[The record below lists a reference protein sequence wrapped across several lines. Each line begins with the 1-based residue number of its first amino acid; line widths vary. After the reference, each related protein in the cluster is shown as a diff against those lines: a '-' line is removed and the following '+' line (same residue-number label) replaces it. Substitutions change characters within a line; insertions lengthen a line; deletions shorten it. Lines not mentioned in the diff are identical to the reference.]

1 MLKIKNLTIRNFQS
15 VGNVQQGIN
24 FAKPNITLVLGENL
38 DLGASGSDAR
48 NGTGKCVTVNTI
60 VTVRSTKDGTIRT
73 LTIGQL
79 FDEQE
84 GTNN

>member
-15 VGNVQQGIN
+15 VGNVQQGIS

-38 DLGASGSDAR
+38 DLGGNDSR

-60 VTVRSTKDGTIRT
+60 VTVRNPKTGEIRT
-73 LTIGQL
+73 TTIGKL